1 MRRTPV
7 VDLGPVPNPLPKLL
21 TGEDLTSDESQHL
34 FERLVLGKL
43 EPAEIAGMLIA
54 LRMKGETAEEM
65 IGAAHALSAAA
76 LPFERPDY
84 LFADC
89 CGTGGDGSGL
99 INVSTAAA
107 FVAAACGLPIAKH
120 GNRSVSSKCGSADV
134 LEQMGAKIDVD
145 PVTARRMLDE
155 TGFCFLFAP
164 AYHPGM
170 KHAALVRRQLSV
182 RTVMNLLG
190 PCINPARPPV
200 QLLGVADPKMLRRI
214 AQTLHAVG
222 VREALVVHGSG
233 LDEVALHGETRA
245 IRLSDGVMTEIGLTP
260 EDAGVERAPL
270 SVVTGGDASEN
281 AVRLKLLLAGQ
292 GTRAENDI
300 VALNAGALLM
310 TAGKASDL
318 REGTDAAR
326 DALLGGPRRGGAR
339 CLCRGQQWLMSWRG
353 SSRASGAKSRRGW
366 TGRSRP
372 SRPRAAC
379 ARRWRGRAR
388 ASSWRSSAPR
398 PRGIA
403 ARSAS
408 RRRSRPMRPSPTR
421 SAC

>member
-1 MRRTPV
+1 MSSSSAASAAPII
-7 VDLGPVPNPLPKLL
+7 DLGPVPNPLPKLL
-21 TGEDLTSDESQHL
+21 TGEDLPIEDAQHL

-54 LRMKGETAEEM
+54 LRMKGETPEEM

-76 LPFERPDY
+76 LPFDRPDY

-134 LEQMGAKIDVD
+134 LEALGVKIEVS
-145 PVTARRMLDE
+145 PEAARKMLDE

-214 AQTLHAVG
+214 AQTLAAVG

-245 IRLSDGVMTEIGLTP
+245 IRLSDGVMTEVELTP
-260 EDAGVERAPL
+260 EDAGLERAPL
-270 SVVTGGDASEN
+270 SVVTGGDAQEN

-292 GTRAENDI
+292 GSRAENDI

-310 TAGKASDL
+310 TAGKAADL
-318 REGTDAAR
+318 RAGTDLAR
-326 DALLGGPRRGGAR
+326 EALL
-339 CLCRGQQWLMSWRG
+339 S
-353 SSRASGAKSRRGW
+353 
-366 TGRSRP
+366 
-372 SRPRAAC
+372 
-379 ARRWRGRAR
+379 GRAGAVLDAYVE
-388 ASSWRSSAPR
+388 ASN
-398 PRGIA
+398 G
-403 ARSAS
+403 
-408 RRRSRPMRPSPTR
+408 
-421 SAC
+421 

>member
-1 MRRTPV
+1 
-7 VDLGPVPNPLPKLL
+7 LL
-21 TGEDLTSDESQHL
+21 TGEDLPSEDAQHL

-120 GNRSVSSKCGSADV
+120 GNRSISSKCGSADV
-134 LEQMGAKIDVD
+134 LEALGARIDGT
-145 PVTARRMLDE
+145 PEAARRMLDHI
-155 TGFCFLFAP
+155 GFCFLFAP

-200 QLLGVADPKMLRRI
+200 QLLGVADPRMLRRI
-214 AQTLHAVG
+214 TQTLDAVG

-245 IRLSDGVMTEIGLTP
+245 IRLSDGVMTEIELTP
-260 EDAGVERAPL
+260 EQAGYERAPL
-270 SVVTGGDASEN
+270 SAVTGGGPEEN
-281 AVRLKLLLAGQ
+281 AARLQTILKG
-292 GTRAENDI
+292 GGERAEHDI

-310 TAGKASDL
+310 TAGKVDDL
-318 REGTDAAR
+318 RDGAGLAR
-326 DALLGGPRRGGAR
+326 EALLSGKAMTV
-339 CLCRGQQWLMSWRG
+339 LNAFVE
-353 SSRASGAKSRRGW
+353 ASNG
-366 TGRSRP
+366 
-372 SRPRAAC
+372 
-379 ARRWRGRAR
+379 
-388 ASSWRSSAPR
+388 
-398 PRGIA
+398 
-403 ARSAS
+403 
-408 RRRSRPMRPSPTR
+408 
-421 SAC
+421 